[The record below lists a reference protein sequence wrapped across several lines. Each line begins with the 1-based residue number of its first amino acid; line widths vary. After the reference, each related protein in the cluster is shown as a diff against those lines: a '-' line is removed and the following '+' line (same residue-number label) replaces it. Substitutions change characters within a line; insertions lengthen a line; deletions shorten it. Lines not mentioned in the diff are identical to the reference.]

1 MPLSAI
7 CFVTIRYLDL
17 CWSAVSWKRP
27 AGESEGHV
35 AAAMIKQIKAVVRVA
50 REKAAAAKDGR

>member
-7 CFVTIRYLDL
+7 CFATIRYLDV

-27 AGESEGHV
+27 AGESEGQA
-35 AAAMIKQIKAVVRVA
+35 AAAMTKEMKAVVRA
-50 REKAAAAKDGR
+50 AHEKAAAAKDGR